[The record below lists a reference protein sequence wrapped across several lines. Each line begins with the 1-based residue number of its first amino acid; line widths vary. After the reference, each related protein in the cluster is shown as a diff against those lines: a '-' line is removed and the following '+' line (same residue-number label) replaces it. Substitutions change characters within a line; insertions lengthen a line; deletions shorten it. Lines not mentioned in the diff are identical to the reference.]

1 MQNSKTLPVVFID
14 TFYDKDSIF
23 EASKFKNYTNQLL
36 DFSNTI
42 EPFECKDIKTALT
55 ELMEAQGVINDLK
68 NDLENAQND
77 LENAKND
84 LEDVKNNPKNRICL
98 MWSFCFSPPQIGGLG
113 SVMFIMGCIISIL
126 IVCCCQKWCS
136 IPCSCCIP
144 GKYLLNYHVR
154 DQHRVS
160 KFVAENLFINN
171 FIQQCTYAT
180 KMVLKTMKST
190 MNPTNN
196 DKENGFIIEF
206 QSILFYKLVHCI
218 LDSLFNSLSN
228 INIQQWKH

>member
-1 MQNSKTLPVVFID
+1 MQNSKTLPAVFID

-84 LEDVKNNPKNRICL
+84 LEDVKNNPNNRICL

-160 KFVAENLFINN
+160 KFVAENIFINKAL
-171 FIQQCTYAT
+171 FY
-180 KMVLKTMKST
+180 ST
-190 MNPTNN
+190 MYVCDKDGVENN
-196 DKENGFIIEF
+196 EINNE
-206 QSILFYKLVHCI
+206 
-218 LDSLFNSLSN
+218 SN
-228 INIQQWKH
+228 K

>member
-1 MQNSKTLPVVFID
+1 MQNSKTLPAVFID

-84 LEDVKNNPKNRICL
+84 LEDVKNNPNNRICL

-144 GKYLLNYHVR
+144 GKYLYLITMSGTSIEYP
-154 DQHRVS
+154 
-160 KFVAENLFINN
+160 NLLQKTYSSTKPY

-180 KMVLKTMKST
+180 KMGLKTMK
-190 MNPTNN
+190 
-196 DKENGFIIEF
+196 
-206 QSILFYKLVHCI
+206 
-218 LDSLFNSLSN
+218 
-228 INIQQWKH
+228 